1 MGLAQ
6 SMRTVEEPEGIAPLE
21 LQFPIS
27 RRFGTGTTGSIEVK
41 IKIRQQITGRN
52 VNSILQVNLDNEH
65 RLQMF
70 FFN

>member
-1 MGLAQ
+1 M
-6 SMRTVEEPEGIAPLE
+6 EEPEGIAPLE

-41 IKIRQQITGRN
+41 IKITTQQITGRN

-65 RLQMF
+65 RLQMVF
-70 FFN
+70 LIN

>member
-1 MGLAQ
+1 
-6 SMRTVEEPEGIAPLE
+6 MRTVEEPEGIAPLE

-52 VNSILQVNLDNEH
+52 VHSILQVNLDNEH
-65 RLQMF
+65 RFYKF
-70 FFN
+70 FFLFN

>member
-1 MGLAQ
+1 
-6 SMRTVEEPEGIAPLE
+6 MRTVEEPEGIAPLE

-41 IKIRQQITGRN
+41 IKITTQQITGRN

-65 RLQMF
+65 RLQMVF
-70 FFN
+70 LIN

>member
-1 MGLAQ
+1 
-6 SMRTVEEPEGIAPLE
+6 MRTVEEPEGIAPLE

-70 FFN
+70 FFY